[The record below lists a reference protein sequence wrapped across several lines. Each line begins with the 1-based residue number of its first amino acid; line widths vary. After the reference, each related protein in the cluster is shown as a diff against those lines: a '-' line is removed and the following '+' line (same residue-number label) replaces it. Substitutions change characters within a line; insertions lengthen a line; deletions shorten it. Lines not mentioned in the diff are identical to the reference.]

1 MSMGQGSDA
10 TLTPEMLKV
19 YLKGIADLEL
29 SEQAVGMYELF
40 TGLVAM
46 LNTLQPHGYSETFPA
61 CTFRPIKE

>member
-1 MSMGQGSDA
+1 MEKESEA
-10 TLTPEMLKV
+10 ALTPELLKTYV
-19 YLKGIADLEL
+19 KGMADLEL

-46 LNTLQPHGYSETFPA
+46 MNTLKPDGYPEAFPA

>member
-1 MSMGQGSDA
+1 MERGSEA
-10 TLTPEMLKV
+10 TLTPESLKL

-29 SEQAVGMYELF
+29 SEQTVGMYELF

-46 LNTLQPHGYSETFPA
+46 LNTLQPDGYPGTFPA